1 MESAPIRLGAS
12 SQSLGNLFRKLA
24 NFFRK
29 RVNFFGNEVNLF
41 RNRGNLFREQYSNTS
56 YNWRSCLPCTALP
69 FSHTAAYPRGVRH
82 SMYCAQS
89 SKWGL
94 FGRNTRSAIQ
104 GTTSRSSVGE
114 IGEGIR
120 EGKETA
126 ILIKRTFCHLVFL
139 GRPLVLLWFVVGS
152 SLVFDT
158 RLIRKVQEMA
168 ILIKSLFRKKV
179 PEYYSGVM
187 NKEK

>member
-1 MESAPIRLGAS
+1 MALFSKSAAKLLQQTAKTCQYLNKNAKKVHFFQGMVRYF
-12 SQSLGNLFRKLA
+12 NLFRKA
-24 NFFRK
+24 VNFFR
-29 RVNFFGNEVNLF
+29 NGVNLF
-41 RNRGNLFREQYSNTS
+41 RKQYSNTS

-104 GTTSRSSVGE
+104 GTSSRSSVGK
-114 IGEGIR
+114 IREGIR

-126 ILIKRTFCHLVFL
+126 ILIIVI
-139 GRPLVLLWFVVGS
+139 V
-152 SLVFDT
+152 
-158 RLIRKVQEMA
+158 
-168 ILIKSLFRKKV
+168 
-179 PEYYSGVM
+179 
-187 NKEK
+187 

>member
-1 MESAPIRLGAS
+1 MDNLFRIPV
-12 SQSLGNLFRKLA
+12 NLFRKA
-24 NFFRK
+24 VNCFRK
-29 RVNFFGNEVNLF
+29 
-41 RNRGNLFREQYSNTS
+41 QYSNTS

-104 GTTSRSSVGE
+104 GTSSRSSVGKIRE
-114 IGEGIR
+114 SIR

-126 ILIKRTFCHLVFL
+126 ILIK
-139 GRPLVLLWFVVGS
+139 
-152 SLVFDT
+152 
-158 RLIRKVQEMA
+158 
-168 ILIKSLFRKKV
+168 SLFLEIKIYMANYRRTHNRLRKKNQTKDIDRFPTDV
-179 PEYYSGVM
+179 FCFVLSATAEVVCPLGWLCRCAITRRVCRSPRG
-187 NKEK
+187 